1 MSDNTL
7 STHVGKIP
15 PARLQE
21 MLKGRLGRYSKDV
34 IVGPGAGLDCA
45 ILQIAPNRYMAIAE
59 DPIFPAVGLPLS
71 LWASSPYTL
80 GPVMWLCPA

>member
-45 ILQIAPNRYMAIAE
+45 RA
-59 DPIFPAVGLPLS
+59 AV
-71 LWASSPYTL
+71 A
-80 GPVMWLCPA
+80 AR